1 MLRKFHIF
9 IIKKKKNPYKGNSLN
24 MSVKFLVTIMIQ
36 FIGIK
41 ASFQVGKHVSV
52 YRLQFRSKLPQKAK
66 GARQR
71 WVEGAR

>member
-1 MLRKFHIF
+1 
-9 IIKKKKNPYKGNSLN
+9 